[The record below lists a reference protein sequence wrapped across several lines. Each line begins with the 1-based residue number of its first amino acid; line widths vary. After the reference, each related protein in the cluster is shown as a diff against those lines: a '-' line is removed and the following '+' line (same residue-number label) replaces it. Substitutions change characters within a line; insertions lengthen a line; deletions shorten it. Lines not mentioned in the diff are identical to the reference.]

1 MKYALYAVASVALL
15 MLACNPSGPNPKD
28 WPNPR
33 DWYLKSVKGDT
44 LTLYHEHKIFVVR
57 CKGKMF
63 NGSDKLYPGCPYLSQ
78 HVGGIREDGTG
89 AEQVQRA
96 GMGDIMYYTD
106 SKGENGTHE
115 IYEVMEETA
124 Q

>member
-1 MKYALYAVASVALL
+1 VKHALHAVAAVA
-15 MLACNPSGPNPKD
+15 MLFVSACNPFGADPKD
-28 WPNPR
+28 W
-33 DWYLKSVKGDT
+33 YVKSVKGDT
-44 LTLYHEHKIFVVR
+44 LTLYHEHRIFVVK
-57 CKGKMF
+57 CKGTEF